1 MMPGQADKP
10 HERGGNV
17 LRTISNVYKR
27 IRYSLLVKGF
37 LHVLAMNIPNDRIRN
52 TLYRWRG
59 TKIGT
64 NVGIG
69 HGVFI
74 EESRPNLIEIGDGV
88 NIGPRAVIVA
98 HDSSYHCIN
107 PDIPILFGRVQIRKN
122 GYIGAKA
129 IILPGVTIGEGAI
142 VAAGAVVT
150 KDVAPGVIVA
160 GVPAKVLTTVE
171 EALEQLGDPDALR
184 QEMQELI
191 AGTPPPEKGG

>member
-1 MMPGQADKP
+1 
-10 HERGGNV
+10 
-17 LRTISNVYKR
+17 
-27 IRYSLLVKGF
+27 VKGF

-59 TKIGT
+59 TKIGN

-74 EESRPNLIEIGDGV
+74 EESRPNLIEIEDGV

-107 PDIPILFGRVQIRKN
+107 PEVPILFGRVRIRKN
-122 GYIGAKA
+122 GYIGTKA

-150 KDVAPGVIVA
+150 KDVAPGVIVG

-171 EALEQLGDPDALR
+171 EALNRLPDLDALR
-184 QEMQELI
+184 KEMEEI
-191 AGTPPPEKGG
+191 KSGAYIPEEEDV

>member
-1 MMPGQADKP
+1 MRK
-10 HERGGNV
+10 
-17 LRTISNVYKR
+17 ISDLYKR

-37 LHVLAMNIPNDRIRN
+37 LHFLAMNVPNDRIRN

-59 TKIGT
+59 TKIGN

-69 HGVFI
+69 QGVFI
-74 EESRPNLIEIGDGV
+74 EESRPYLIEIEDGV
-88 NIGPRAVIVA
+88 NIGPRTVIVA

-107 PDIPILFGRVQIRKN
+107 PEIPILFGRVRIRKN

-171 EALEQLGDPDALR
+171 EALGRLGDPDALR
-184 QEMQELI
+184 KEMQEII
-191 AGTPPPEKGG
+191 ADTSGPEKGG